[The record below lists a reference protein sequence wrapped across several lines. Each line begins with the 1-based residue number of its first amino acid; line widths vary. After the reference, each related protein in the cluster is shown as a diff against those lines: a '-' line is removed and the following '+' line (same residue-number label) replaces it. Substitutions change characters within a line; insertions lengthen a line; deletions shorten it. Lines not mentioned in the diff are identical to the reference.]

1 MWLWGYSLIPQF
13 LIRFPY
19 PKGRIVSTLDS
30 LSNKLGEICFSMSHT
45 DGMEILFILGLWAA
59 SLDSCSAVIK
69 SIVLVWILLKSEPE
83 FKIQFIQQVTLRSK
97 KEEVVWA
104 KGIMRP
110 ENDSKS
116 TEAAL
121 VMGT

>member
-1 MWLWGYSLIPQF
+1 MS
-13 LIRFPY
+13 
-19 PKGRIVSTLDS
+19 V
-30 LSNKLGEICFSMSHT
+30 SHT

-59 SLDSCSAVIK
+59 SLDSCSVVIK

-83 FKIQFIQQVTLRSK
+83 FKIQFIQQVTLQSK

-121 VMGT
+121 VMGTGLHIKLFVFFFTLNFWEVNDVYPGLFTKKKVVRL